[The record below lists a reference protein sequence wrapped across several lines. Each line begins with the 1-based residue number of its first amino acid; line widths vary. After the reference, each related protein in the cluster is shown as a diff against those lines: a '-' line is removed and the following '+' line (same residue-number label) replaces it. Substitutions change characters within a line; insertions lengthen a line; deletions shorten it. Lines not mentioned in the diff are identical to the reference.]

1 MTVGLLLKQAREA
14 AGLSI
19 EEVSELTRIRP
30 QILRDLEVGKLQ
42 SSGGIAYARGHI
54 RSIAKVINAD
64 ADVLIS
70 QFNDEAETTTQSMS
84 ALLVENSA
92 TVPTREKS
100 QISYKKLS
108 FAALVLVLL
117 LILIP
122 AVGSFFHSS
131 AKPAPKPS
139 PSSVTMPAATS
150 STPVATPSA
159 STSATPSASTA
170 PTNSAAPVA
179 SPSSITTSPGSTVTF
194 TATTANSWFSVADA
208 HGTILW
214 HGTLYKGSSQSF
226 NDSSLI
232 DVTIGNAGAVD
243 VTINGKDAGLSGTI
257 GQVVHV
263 QYGPGAKP

>member
-19 EEVSELTRIRP
+19 DEVSALTRIRP
-30 QILRDLEVGKLQ
+30 QVIRDLEAGNLQ

-84 ALLVENSA
+84 ALFVENSA

-108 FAALVLVLL
+108 YAALALVLL

-122 AVGSFFHSS
+122 AVGSFFHST

-139 PSSVTMPAATS
+139 AS
-150 STPVATPSA
+150 STAKPTPSAPVATPSA
-159 STSATPSASTA
+159 STSATPSASAA

-179 SPSSITTSPGSTVTF
+179 SPSSITTSPGATVTF

>member
-19 EEVSELTRIRP
+19 DEVSALTRIRP
-30 QILRDLEVGKLQ
+30 QVIRDLEAGNLQ

-64 ADVLIS
+64 AEVLIS
-70 QFNDEAETTTQSMS
+70 QFNNEAETITQSMS

-108 FAALVLVLL
+108 YAALALVLL

-122 AVGSFFHSS
+122 AVASFFHST

-139 PSSVTMPAATS
+139 SPAATT
-150 STPVATPSA
+150 STPVATPSS
-159 STSATPSASTA
+159 STSNTPSSSAA
-170 PTNSAAPVA
+170 PTTSAAPVA
-179 SPSSITTSPGSTVTF
+179 APSSITTSPGSTVTF